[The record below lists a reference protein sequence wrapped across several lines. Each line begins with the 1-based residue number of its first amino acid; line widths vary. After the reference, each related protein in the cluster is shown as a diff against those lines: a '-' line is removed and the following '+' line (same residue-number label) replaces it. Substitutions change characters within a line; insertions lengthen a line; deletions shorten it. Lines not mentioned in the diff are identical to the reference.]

1 MGRPAGSRLAAPSEV
16 LAGSALVGQAVLYR
30 WPVEGWV
37 RGTVTGRSRTAGSV
51 LARGAVR
58 PHLRP
63 RGGGVAL
70 ASESRRGLTRPCG
83 PLGSPPACGALVWLP
98 FSGSTV
104 MGLPA
109 DGSRVQR
116 RRHGS
121 RVQSWASLTS
131 SQTDND

>member
-58 PHLRP
+58 PHPAPPSGRGCCPRFRVSTRP
-63 RGGGVAL
+63 RTALRAAGFSSSVRCPSL
-70 ASESRRGLTRPCG
+70 ASL
-83 PLGSPPACGALVWLP
+83 
-98 FSGSTV
+98 
-104 MGLPA
+104 
-109 DGSRVQR
+109 
-116 RRHGS
+116 
-121 RVQSWASLTS
+121 
-131 SQTDND
+131 